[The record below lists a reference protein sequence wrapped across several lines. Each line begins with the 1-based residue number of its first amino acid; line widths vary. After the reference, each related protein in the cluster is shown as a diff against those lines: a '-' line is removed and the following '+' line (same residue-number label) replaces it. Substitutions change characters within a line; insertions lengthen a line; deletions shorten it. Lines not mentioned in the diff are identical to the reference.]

1 MGKHRNLKG
10 FIVKCLSILLLL
22 VLSIFDVSY
31 AEGSKDLIT
40 TGGGVGHRAFL
51 LSTTTV
57 SNNNPFP
64 TLGTVKVYVR
74 AGESLYLGSSAQ
86 QIGNGRINVRA
97 PGGATYN
104 SAALAAGVGLI
115 TNKNQENAGP
125 LPNAGGYT
133 PWILPVGLGQEG
145 VWEIDFIS
153 PDVTAD
159 QQAGITKT
167 NANAAWTQSNNGPGI
182 SAFDVSVRN
191 SANTAFITGR
201 AFMNIFVGS
210 LGAFDANFTGKF
222 KILTKDGYQY
232 DVDNNGQ
239 SGYVFSFFANNK
251 GFKDNAGNPIYRSI
265 NTLSGTIPVQ
275 DPRVAD
281 TGTDITHKIFFNTP
295 DASMPATTATPA
307 GTTWLYTTPT
317 SPQAANFLFEGV
329 EGTQNQAGT
338 APLGANLSFETNQI
352 GSYIID
358 IDINKNGVFNDAVDR
373 RLTGVAGSGSN
384 TIYWDGLNGLGAK
397 VQGNFTFSPSNLN
410 LSLVGGE
417 VHFPFLD
424 VENNINGIIIRR
436 VNGVN
441 APDDIVYWNDTDISS
456 NTNPSNPRDASING
470 VSSATNGHKWGSN
483 SYSGTA
489 FGNEVGLDT
498 WTYVISNTVLPFM
511 NVTLKE
517 ADLEVISITPSKT
530 SYCVGEDISY
540 VVRVR
545 NNGPDAVSGA
555 KFAFNF
561 PTQFVI
567 SSTSSTV
574 TTGTATITGTATTP
588 GQYAA
593 TLDMSNTAVIAFTIN
608 GTLNNYPGGTLNT
621 SASILRPIDVTDPD
635 ATNEDALPP
644 TNPLIECDAGTVGC
658 NNIKE
663 NASVSIN
670 VRTVSVASA
679 TVAEGT
685 GGTRNLSFPVSLS
698 AVSACDI
705 SVDYSIVNG
714 TTQASDF
721 AGLTNGT
728 ITIPAGSTTAN
739 ILIPI
744 ATDNIIEANETFTL
758 TLANPTGGNTIFMGT
773 ATGTINNDDNAQIT
787 ITKIDGNEENA
798 IQARFIFSFPP
809 GVFADA
815 DTEVKYELSGT
826 STGNGPDYPEAL
838 TGSIIIPAGQQSATL
853 TLNTIN
859 DDMVEG
865 TETVVIDIVEIN
877 SPYSLP
883 LGTNI
888 MLNPTVPTLSI
899 FDNDVATLTLS
910 NPVIL
915 AEGNSSTT
923 AFNYTVTLNK
933 ATSSSFT
940 VNYNTS
946 NNTATIADNDY
957 ATSSGTLNFNGVLNE
972 VQNITVLV
980 NGDQKLEANESFN
993 LSLTTLNNNFSGRL
1007 TIPSPNTSGTI
1018 VNDDVANITITKA
1031 DGAEGGQNARFIFTL
1046 DNGKTAD
1053 QNLVIPYALT
1063 GTALPNVDFNGA
1075 AVGNIV
1081 LSAGQNSVS
1090 LILNVID
1097 DNLVEGNED
1106 LTLTTGAIANPY
1118 GITVNNSPQTITI
1131 TDNDNANISIS
1142 NVTETEGDSGDKT
1155 FSFNVTLNNAVKE
1168 SFSVNYFTTNG
1179 TALAGEDYQAVTN
1192 ETLDFSGTAGEV
1204 RTATITVTGDTK
1216 IEANELFA
1224 VTLQNL
1230 SKNFNNHLTIGN
1242 ASATGTI
1249 INDDAS
1255 TIQITSTNGNETGQI
1270 PGTFTFGFATGV
1282 TVDSPT
1288 EISYTLAGSATATPD
1303 YSGVTSGT
1311 IIIPAGQ
1318 NNVTLTLP
1326 VIDDNTIEGIETII
1340 LSSSLVNSPYAI
1352 SVSNSPQTLNILD
1365 NDAGTLTL
1373 IGPADVT
1380 EGADGTSKTVQFQI
1394 QLNRATER
1402 PFAIDYDTNNITA
1415 LSGEDYI
1422 TENSS
1427 LSFSGTLD
1435 EIRTVSVTINGDA
1448 KIEADELFSLVLS
1461 NLSENF
1467 GGLLTLANTSAT
1479 AKILNDDSGNITIT
1493 STNGAEGGAAAV
1505 FTFSLPAGVV
1515 ADQPITFNYTL
1526 GGSAIGNDSD
1536 YTGALTGTITIPAGS
1551 NSASLNLP
1559 VIDDAIV
1566 EGTETI
1572 SITTGAVTSPY
1583 NILIANSPQTL
1594 NITDNDFA
1602 TLSIADAS
1610 ITEGDNGTKILSFDV
1625 TLNQP
1630 TKESFNVTYSTA
1642 NGTATAG
1649 EDYLAAVNNTVTFNG
1664 TAGELRTIN
1673 ITLNSDTKIEAD
1685 ETFTL
1690 NLSAISNN
1698 FGGHLAFADALA
1710 TGTILNDDQAQ
1721 LSITASNGN
1730 EQGLVPATF
1739 TFALPTGIT
1748 VDKNTSITYTIS
1760 GSASN
1765 GTDYTGAITNTVVLF
1780 ANTGS
1785 ITVTLPVI
1793 DDNLV
1798 ENTETLI
1805 LTINNLVSDY
1815 NLTAVSSTANA
1826 NILDNDA
1833 AILQLTGPP
1842 SITEGA
1848 SATTQNVA
1856 FTVVLSKATQRP
1868 FTVNYTTVNGTASAT
1883 DQDFVLQSSQLSF
1896 TGATAGETIT
1906 VNIVVNGDA
1915 KIEADELFNFTISG
1929 LSDDFGGLLTI
1940 PQSTASATILN
1951 DDAGDITITA
1961 ADGAEGGANGYFRF
1975 SFPTNVTSDQATV
1988 INYVLSGT
1996 ATNTDY
2002 LADPSP
2008 VTITIPA
2015 GQNSAQLNIN
2025 VVDDAI
2031 VEGQETL
2038 ELNVVAV
2045 NSAYGINLTN
2055 STASLNIQDNDVAEM
2070 LVTAPPAAPEGNVGT
2085 STQTFTFRLTAAT
2098 AQPFSIPYQTVNGS
2112 AIAGE
2117 DFVLKTGN
2125 LNFNGQANE
2134 QQTVE
2139 IVINGD
2145 TKVEPNEVLNLLLG
2159 NLSNNFQNRL
2169 SIPVLSSAAT
2179 IQNDDSGVI
2188 RMVVS
2193 NGSED
2198 GVNGK
2203 IRFEFLNGATAAQP
2217 IVLSYSLAGSALS
2230 SGLDADYTADFPSSI
2245 TIPAGASFAE
2255 ITLNVINDARI
2266 EDIETVEVIGLAL
2279 DVAYP
2284 GISLDP
2290 ARPILN
2296 ISDNDQAELVL
2307 AGPPSVL
2314 EGNTGFTTLS
2324 YTVKLTK
2331 ATGAGFNIN
2340 YSTQDQTATTG
2351 NSDYVAS
2358 SGTLNFTGL
2367 ANETKTINV
2376 LVNGD
2381 IDIEPNETFTLQL
2394 SGLDNN
2400 FNNRLVV
2407 QGSPLAVNILN
2418 DDNDNINITKL
2429 NGEEGANNGSFT
2441 FSLPVGVVAS
2451 ENLTIDYVIDG
2462 TALSGTDHAA
2472 TSGTL
2477 VLAAGSNAINLPII
2491 INDDLIVEGT
2501 ETVRITALVRTNSLN
2516 IGINN
2521 PQETITITDN
2531 DEATLTIAAVNQP
2544 ELNSSVSNM
2553 LFTVTLD
2560 KQTALPFSLAYA
2572 SADVTA
2578 TAGED
2583 YQAVPAAALLSFNG
2597 AANETE
2603 TISIAI
2609 TGDTK
2614 IEANEVF
2621 NIILGTLSNNF
2632 EGRLIIPANTVNGTI
2647 ENDDAA
2653 VITITKEDAAESGN
2667 NGQFIFSFPTG
2678 FTSDKETLINF
2689 SLGGTANGAGV
2700 DYTADPLATTITI
2713 PANAPSATL
2722 TLNINDDD
2730 LVEFTEN
2737 VSLTAVT
2744 INSVYSGITLNPV
2757 LPVVN
2762 ITDNDVAQLTLT
2774 GITAVNEGNSGSTE
2788 VTYTV
2793 TLNNATVSPFRVDY
2807 AATGIT
2813 ASTADQ
2819 DYLDLAGFID
2829 FFGQAGE
2836 SKTFKLFIRGD
2847 QKIEADE
2854 TLAINLSAPSI
2865 NFDNRLTVQGSP
2877 LQLSILNDDTG
2888 TITINSENGEEG
2900 IKDGLFRFSLP
2911 AGITADQDINI
2922 NYLLSGSATTG
2933 LDFTNLPG
2941 SITINAGA
2949 NSVVLPVQ
2957 INDDALVEGTE
2968 TLSLSATLPLSV
2980 YGITLANTAQSLD
2993 ILDND
2998 RAKIAINNVSVQ
3010 EGNSS
3015 TQTLNFTV
3023 SLDKATKLPFNLI
3036 YSTQNV
3042 TATAGEDYVAR
3053 INNVLNFNGDAN
3065 ETQNIAIT
3073 YNGDLKI
3080 EQDEVFNLL
3089 LGAISN
3095 TFENRLALD
3104 NAASVGKAT
3113 LLNDDAGTIRVTAL
3127 NGTEDGAKGIFRF
3140 SFING
3145 ATSDAPTVINYTLG
3159 GIALAPEDYT
3169 SLNLNSITIPAGT
3182 SSIDAELNIIDDA
3195 IVEGNEIVSISGVNV
3210 SAPYPLTIENTLPT
3224 LQIIDND
3231 LAQISLNAPF
3241 SITEGNL
3248 GDVSFADFV
3257 ITLNNKTATPF
3268 NIDFASADDQAKAS
3282 DQDYIPLAGILNFNG
3297 TAGEAKTVRIS
3308 INGDKKIEAN
3318 EAFNFLISN
3327 LSTNFSNRLS
3337 FAQTQTSA
3345 TILNDDNSNI
3355 TITKEDGEERADGTK
3370 PAIFKFNFDTDVTVD
3385 QNIIIPYTLSGTA
3398 IGQGTDYNG
3407 DINGNITIP
3416 ANSNEFIL
3424 NLPVRDDQ
3432 EVELTENVIIT
3443 TGLVASSYPILVNNS
3458 GISLAILDNDDATLT
3473 LTGPAPMNEGNVGT
3487 SPFTFTVSLNKKVS
3501 APFTVKYKTIDG
3513 TATTSDQDYTPTS
3526 GNLSF
3531 NGNAGETINFTVDV
3545 KGDRKIEANEVFS
3558 MLLDSLS
3565 ENFNNRLTLVSP
3577 IVNATIGNDDLGDIT
3592 ISSLNGKETGAQ
3604 KGQFIFS
3611 LPAGITV
3618 DKPIQINY
3626 VLSGTASAGLDYNNP
3641 ASGSITIPA
3650 NRNSA
3655 ILDINVI
3662 DDTLL
3667 EETETVVLSVNNVI
3681 SDYNVQMRSS
3691 IDTLSI
3697 EDNDISILSINGP
3710 LSITEGNTGTQT
3722 LTFEVKLD
3730 KAVASNFKVYY
3741 RTQDATATSTTN
3753 DYQSTN
3759 GTLAFAGLANET
3771 KTITVTINGDT
3782 RVEGTEFFELLLE
3795 NLSLSYD
3802 GRLRI
3807 SGSPSRG
3814 IILDD
3819 DNNPLNKSLT
3829 ITKID
3834 GEEGANN
3841 ASFSI
3846 AFLSG
3851 VTLDTDTEIFYTL
3864 GGTAAI
3870 NQDFQTATTGS
3881 LTIPA
3886 GQNSV
3891 TLNLIV
3897 TDDAI
3902 VEDTE
3907 TVSLITG
3914 NINNSNYQ
3922 DIVVLNSPLTLQIAD
3937 NDVASLSIQA
3947 SQIQEGDNGVSQMS
3961 FELLLDKQTSTGFD
3975 VSFRTADAT
3984 ATVVDQDYIAKAE
3997 TITFTGDANER
4008 KTITITINGDIN
4020 IERDEQF
4027 NLILEPLADN
4037 FNNRLSIPINT
4048 VTGTILNDDD
4058 AQITITKTDGAEG
4071 GVPASFIFSLPP
4083 NVLTDEPIQ
4092 IDYQLAGTALA
4103 ASVDYVGAN
4112 TGSITIAPY
4121 QNSATL
4127 SLPVVDDSLIEE
4139 DETISINIS
4148 ALNTLYTGAIIL
4160 NPLIPTAIIRDNDE
4174 AALRISGPISVSE
4187 GNTGTTALTFTVSLD
4202 KNTGRSFSINYA
4214 TADGSATVAGND
4226 YIPRNGTLN
4235 FAGNASES
4243 YPITILVNGDRN
4255 IEQTEDFFVN
4265 LLGLTDTFNNRL
4277 SVIGAPAR
4285 GIILDDDNIAA
4296 NKNIMITALNGSE
4309 DGTDVR
4315 FRFSFPPQVVSDVAT
4330 SIPYALTGTATN
4342 NDYTGALTGTVTI
4355 PAGQNN
4361 VVLSL
4366 PVVNDEIIEGKE
4378 TLILTT
4384 GAVINNS
4391 FNGITVVNSPAQA
4404 EIEDN
4409 DSGVLS
4415 IQNIEVNEGNL
4426 GISEAVFTINL
4437 NKQTSLPFTL
4447 SYATADA
4454 TATLADADYID
4465 ANSQISFTG
4474 NANENR
4480 IVKIVI
4486 NGDRKLEADETLR
4499 LLLGTLSRTFEG
4511 RLTVQNSSAAATIK
4525 NDDNAVITVTG
4536 LNGAEAGGQ
4545 AARFI
4550 FSFPTG
4556 IVADI
4561 PTVINYTLG
4570 GTATAGDTDYRG
4582 AVNGIIAIPAGQER
4596 VILELPVIDDEI
4608 VEDDETIS
4616 ITINSINSN
4625 YINAI
4630 SLNPILPV
4638 VKIIDNDV
4646 TTLRISDAIRINEG
4660 NNGTTQFNF
4669 SVTLEKATGDNFTIN
4684 YTTQDGTT
4692 TIIDND
4698 YNETSGVLSFAG
4710 TAGETRTVTVFVNG
4724 DLKLEGNED
4733 FNFIISGLSNNFNNR
4748 LTIPINTSRGTILN
4762 DDDGIVT
4769 ISKIDGTEGLQNAQF
4784 IFSLPPGVTSDQP
4797 INISYRLAGTA
4808 GGSDYVANPATGIL
4822 TIPVGQNNVALSI
4835 NVTDDL
4841 VLEETETVA
4850 INSIQ
4855 ISNVYNNVSLAQPVP
4870 VINIFDND
4878 VANLTIAGPTPDLEG
4893 NIGQKTFNFSITLDK
4908 ATDRSFTLDY
4918 NTYDISATTAN
4929 RDYESR
4935 TGRLSFAG
4943 FAGETKTIAV
4953 PVIGDIELEN
4963 NETFGFRIFGL
4974 STNFAGK
4981 MILGN
4986 DANATIL
4993 NDDIGPV
5000 ANDDRVSTLEDT
5012 PLTFSVTNNDFH
5024 ADGINTSSVNVVTN
5038 PQKGRVQMMQN
5049 GNAIYT
5055 PSLNEFGFDSFTY
5068 TVKDALGRLSNIA
5081 TVNITIV
5088 AVNDAPIAVDD
5099 EFYVKKDST
5108 IRANV
5113 ALNDSD
5119 PDQDPLRFRVIES
5132 TTKGS
5137 LAQFDESDGSFI
5149 YIPNR
5154 NFKGMDSFKYI
5165 ITDPSG
5171 LRDTALVTLFTQPV
5185 VTVSLTP
5192 AASILLEGDTL
5203 TVTAKLSESL
5213 FQDVNFVLNFT
5224 GTAQQNIDYTLSGN
5238 FDTMMIPAGDT
5249 ITVQKFSLHALKDF
5263 LREGQETVEIA
5274 ITAPDPAAFV
5284 NIGTGTSV
5292 VITDFYPEDK
5302 PIGPE
5307 ENGEINPDPYMS
5319 PNGDGLGNEKFIIY
5333 NIERFPD
5340 NEVIIYNR
5348 WGNEVYKTKGYNNK
5362 DNAFSGF
5369 SNVGILANSQTPVID
5384 GVYFFLIYT
5393 KTANQEQKMNKGY
5406 VIIRR

>member
-1 MGKHRNLKG
+1 MLKRRNAHSFNLVSLNQELRDAFFKWISVFFLFWMGMCQ
-10 FIVKCLSILLLL
+10 FS
-22 VLSIFDVSY
+22 F
-31 AEGSKDLIT
+31 AEGSKDLIV

-74 AGESLYLGSSAQ
+74 AGEFIYLGSSAQ
-86 QIGNGRINVRA
+86 QIGNGRMNVRA
-97 PGGATYN
+97 PGGATYS

-115 TNKNQENAGP
+115 TNKNQEDAGP

-133 PWILPVGLGQEG
+133 PWILPVGVGQEG

-153 PDVTAD
+153 PDVTAG
-159 QQAGITKT
+159 QQSGINRT
-167 NANAAWTQSNNGPGI
+167 NANAAWTQSSGSPGI
-182 SAFDVSVRN
+182 AAFDVSVRN
-191 SANTAFITGR
+191 SANTAFVTGR
-201 AFMNIFVGS
+201 AFTNIFVGS
-210 LGAFDANFTGKF
+210 IGAFDANFTGKF

-251 GFKDNAGNPIYRSI
+251 GFKDALGNPIYRSV
-265 NTLSGTIPVQ
+265 NTLTGTIPVQ
-275 DPRVAD
+275 DPRTLD

-295 DASMPATTATPA
+295 DASMPATAATPS
-307 GTTWLYTTPT
+307 GSTWLYTTPV
-317 SPQAANFLFEGV
+317 SPQAANFLFEGK

-338 APLGANLSFETNQI
+338 APLGANLTFETNQT

-358 IDINKNGVFNDAVDR
+358 IDINKNGIFNDAIDR
-373 RLTGVAGSGSN
+373 RLTGLAGSGSN

-436 VNGVN
+436 LNGVN
-441 APDDIVYWNDTDISS
+441 APNDIVYWNDTGISS
-456 NTNPSNPRDASING
+456 NTNPSNPRDASVNG
-470 VSSATNGHKWGSN
+470 ISSAVNGHKWGSN
-483 SYSGTA
+483 AYNDNA

-498 WTYVISNTVLPFM
+498 WTYVVSNTVLPFM

-517 ADLEVISITPSKT
+517 ADLEVISIVPSKT
-530 SYCVGEDISY
+530 SYCVGENISY

-555 KFAFNF
+555 KFTFNF
-561 PTQFVI
+561 PTQFNV
-567 SSTSSTV
+567 SSTTSAV
-574 TTGTATITGTATTP
+574 TTGTATITGSATTS
-588 GQYAA
+588 GQYSA
-593 TLDMSNTAVIAFTIN
+593 TLDMSNAAVIAFTIN
-608 GTLNNYPGGTLNT
+608 GALNNYPGGTLST

-644 TNPLIECDAGTVGC
+644 TDPLIECNAGTAGC

-663 NASVSIN
+663 DASVSIN
-670 VRTVSVASA
+670 VRTISVASA
-679 TVAEGT
+679 IVAEGT

-705 SVDYSIVNG
+705 SVDYAIANG

-721 AGLTNGT
+721 AGLTSGT
-728 ITIPAGSTTAN
+728 ITIPAGSTTTN

-744 ATDNIIEANETFTL
+744 ATDNIIEANETFTI

-787 ITKIDGNEENA
+787 ITKVDGNEENA
-798 IQARFIFSFPP
+798 IPARFIFSFPP

-815 DTEVKYELSGT
+815 DTEVEYELSGT
-826 STGNGPDYPEAL
+826 ATGSGPDYPEAL
-838 TGSIIIPAGQQSATL
+838 TGSVIIPAGQQSATL
-853 TLNTIN
+853 TLNTVN
-859 DDMVEG
+859 DDIVEG
-865 TETVVIDIVEIN
+865 TETVIIDIVRIN
-877 SPYSLP
+877 SAYSLP

-888 MLNPTVPTLSI
+888 TLNPTVPTLNI
-899 FDNDVATLTLS
+899 FDNDAATLTIS
-910 NPVIL
+910 NPIVL
-915 AEGNSSTT
+915 AEGNSGTT
-923 AFNYTVTLNK
+923 AFNYTVTLSK

-940 VNYNTS
+940 VNYNTA
-946 NNTATIADNDY
+946 NNIATIADNDY
-957 ATSSGTLNFNGVLNE
+957 VTSSGTLTFNGTLNE

-993 LSLTTLNNNFSGRL
+993 LLLTTLNNNFGGRL
-1007 TIPSPNTSGTI
+1007 TIPSPNTSGNI
-1018 VNDDVANITITKA
+1018 VNDDAANITITKI
-1031 DGAEGGQNARFIFTL
+1031 DGAEGGQNVRFTFTL

-1053 QNLVIPYALT
+1053 QNLLIPYALT
-1063 GTALPNVDFNGA
+1063 GSALANGSDFTGT

-1081 LSAGQNSVS
+1081 LPAGQNSVS
-1090 LILNVID
+1090 LTLNVID
-1097 DNLVEGNED
+1097 DNLVEGTEN

-1118 GITVNNSPQTITI
+1118 GITVTNSPQTITI

-1142 NVTETEGDSGDKT
+1142 NVTETEGNSGNKI

-1179 TALAGEDYQAVTN
+1179 TALAGEDYQAVAN
-1192 ETLDFSGTAGEV
+1192 GTLGFSGTAGEV
-1204 RTATITVTGDTK
+1204 RTATITVIGDAK
-1216 IEANELFA
+1216 IEPNELFT

-1230 SKNFNNHLTIGN
+1230 SKNFNNHLAIGN

-1249 INDDAS
+1249 VNDDAS
-1255 TIQITSTNGNETGQI
+1255 TIQITSTNGNETGQVA
-1270 PGTFTFGFATGV
+1270 GTFTFGFATGV

-1288 EISYTLAGSATATPD
+1288 EISYTLAGSATAAAD
-1303 YSGVTSGT
+1303 YTGATSGT

-1318 NNVTLTLP
+1318 NNVTLSLP
-1326 VIDDNTIEGIETII
+1326 VIDDNTIEGLETII
-1340 LSSSLVNSPYAI
+1340 LSSSLVNSPYTI

-1380 EGADGTSKTVQFQI
+1380 EGADGTSKIVQFQV
-1394 QLNRATER
+1394 QLNKATER
-1402 PFAIDYDTNNITA
+1402 PFAIDYDTNNLTA

-1422 TENSS
+1422 TENGS
-1427 LSFSGTLD
+1427 LSFSGALN
-1435 EIRTVSVTINGDA
+1435 EIRTVSVTLNGDA
-1448 KIEADELFSLVLS
+1448 KIEADELFNLALS

-1479 AKILNDDSGNITIT
+1479 AKILNDDSGNINIT
-1493 STNGAEGGAAAV
+1493 STNGVEGGAAAV

-1515 ADQPITFNYTL
+1515 ADQAITFNYTL
-1526 GGSAIGNDSD
+1526 GGLALGNGSD

-1551 NSASLNLP
+1551 NSVSLNLP
-1559 VIDDAIV
+1559 VINDAIV
-1566 EGTETI
+1566 EGTESI
-1572 SITTGAVTSPY
+1572 SITTGTVTSPY
-1583 NILIANSPQTL
+1583 NIVIANSPQTL

-1630 TKESFNVTYSTA
+1630 TKESFNVSYSTA
-1642 NGTATAG
+1642 NATATAG
-1649 EDYLAAVNNTVTFNG
+1649 EDYLAAVNSTLTFNG
-1664 TAGELRTIN
+1664 TAGEVRTIN
-1673 ITLNSDTKIEAD
+1673 ITLNGDAKIEAD

-1730 EQGLVPATF
+1730 EQGLVPASF
-1739 TFALPTGIT
+1739 TFALPAGIT
-1748 VDKNTSITYTIS
+1748 VDKNTSITYTLS

-1765 GTDYTGAITNTVVLF
+1765 GTDYTGAITNTIVLP

-1785 ITVTLPVI
+1785 IILTLPVI
-1793 DDNLV
+1793 DDDLV

-1805 LTINNLVSDY
+1805 LTINNIVSDY
-1815 NLTAVSSTANA
+1815 NITALSLTTNA

-1833 AILQLTGPP
+1833 ATLQLTGPP

-1868 FTVNYTTVNGTASAT
+1868 FTINYTTVNGTASAT
-1883 DQDFVLQSSQLSF
+1883 DQDFVPQTNQLSF
-1896 TGATAGETIT
+1896 TGATAGETRT
-1906 VNIVVNGDA
+1906 VNVVVNGDA
-1915 KIEADELFNFTISG
+1915 KIEADELFNFIISG
-1929 LSDDFGGLLTI
+1929 LSDDFGGLLTV
-1940 PQSTASATILN
+1940 PQNTVSATILN
-1951 DDAGDITITA
+1951 DDSGDITITA

-1975 SFPTNVTSDQATV
+1975 SFPANVTSDQATV

-1996 ATNTDY
+1996 ATNADY
-2002 LADPSP
+2002 LTNPSP

-2038 ELNVVAV
+2038 ELNAVAV

-2055 STASLNIQDNDVAEM
+2055 STASLNIQDNDIAEI
-2070 LVTAPPAAPEGNVGT
+2070 LVTAPTAAPEGNVGT
-2085 STQTFTFRLTAAT
+2085 STQTFILRLTAAT
-2098 AQPFSIPYQTVNGS
+2098 AQPFSIPYQTVDGS
-2112 AIAGE
+2112 ALAGE
-2117 DFVLKTGN
+2117 DFVLKTGT
-2125 LNFNGQANE
+2125 LNFNGLANE

-2145 TKVEPNEVLNLLLG
+2145 TKVEPNEILNLLLG
-2159 NLSNNFQNRL
+2159 SLSNNFQNRL
-2169 SIPVLSSAAT
+2169 SIPVNTSVAA
-2179 IQNDDSGVI
+2179 IQNDDSGII

-2217 IVLSYSLAGSALS
+2217 IVLNYNLAGTALP
-2230 SGLDADYTADFPSSI
+2230 SGLDADYTANFTSSI

-2255 ITLNVINDARI
+2255 ITLNIINDTRI
-2266 EDIETVEVIGLAL
+2266 EDTETVEVLGLAL
-2279 DVAYP
+2279 DAAYP

-2296 ISDNDQAELVL
+2296 ITDNDQAELVL

-2314 EGNTGFTTLS
+2314 EGNTGFTTLT

-2340 YSTQDQTATTG
+2340 YSTQNQTATSA

-2400 FNNRLVV
+2400 FNNRLVL

-2462 TALSGTDHAA
+2462 TALSGADHAA

-2477 VLAAGSNAINLPII
+2477 VLAAGSNAINLPVII
-2491 INDDLIVEGT
+2491 TDDLIVEGT
-2501 ETVRITALVRTNSLN
+2501 ETVRITASVRPNSLN
-2516 IGINN
+2516 ISINN

-2531 DEATLTIAAVNQP
+2531 DEATLTITAINQP
-2544 ELNSSVSNM
+2544 ELNTGSSNM

-2560 KQTALPFSLAYA
+2560 KQTALPFTLAYA
-2572 SADVTA
+2572 SADVNA
-2578 TAGED
+2578 NAGED
-2583 YQAVPAAALLSFNG
+2583 YQAVPGGALLSFNG

-2603 TISIAI
+2603 TISIPI

-2632 EGRLIIPANTVNGTI
+2632 EGHLTIPANTVNGTI

-2653 VITITKEDAAESGN
+2653 VISITKQDAAEGGN

-2689 SLGGTANGAGV
+2689 SLGGTASGAGV
-2700 DYTADPLATTITI
+2700 DYTANPSATAITI
-2713 PANAPSATL
+2713 PANASSGTL

-2737 VSLTAVT
+2737 VSLTAVSV
-2744 INSVYSGITLNPV
+2744 NSVYSGITLNPV

-2774 GITAVNEGNSGSTE
+2774 GSTAVNEGNSGSTE

-2793 TLNNATVSPFRVDY
+2793 TLNKATVSPFRVDY

-2813 ASTADQ
+2813 ASTTDQ

-2877 LQLSILNDDTG
+2877 LQLRILNDDTG
-2888 TITINSENGEEG
+2888 AIAISSENGEEG

-2933 LDFTNLPG
+2933 ADFANLPG

-2957 INDDALVEGTE
+2957 MVDDAVVEGTE

-2980 YGITLANTAQSLD
+2980 YGITLANAAQSLD

-2998 RAKIAINNVSVQ
+2998 RATIAINNVSVQ

-3015 TQTLNFTV
+3015 TQTLIFTV
-3023 SLDKATKLPFNLI
+3023 SLDKATKLPFNII
-3036 YSTQNV
+3036 YNTQNV
-3042 TATAGEDYVAR
+3042 NATAGEDYVAR
-3053 INNVLNFNGDAN
+3053 INNVLNFNGNAN

-3080 EQDEVFNLL
+3080 EQDEVFNLV

-3104 NAASVGKAT
+3104 NTASVGKAT
-3113 LLNDDAGTIRVTAL
+3113 LLNDDAGTIRVTAV
-3127 NGTEDGAKGIFRF
+3127 NGSEDGTKGIFRF

-3145 ATSDAPTVINYTLG
+3145 VTADAPTVINYTLG
-3159 GIALAPEDYT
+3159 GIALAPADYT
-3169 SLNLNSITIPAGT
+3169 SLNLNTITIPAGT
-3182 SSIDAELNIIDDA
+3182 SSIDTELNIVDDA
-3195 IVEGNEIVSISGVNV
+3195 IVEGNETVSISGVNV
-3210 SAPYPLTIENTLPT
+3210 SAPYPLTVENTLPT

-3231 LAQISLNAPF
+3231 IALITLNAPL

-3248 GDVSFADFV
+3248 GDVSFADFT
-3257 ITLNNKTATPF
+3257 ITLNKETATAF
-3268 NIDFASADDQAKAS
+3268 NINFASADDQAKAS
-3282 DQDYIPLAGILNFNG
+3282 DQDYIPLAGVLNFNG

-3308 INGDKKIEAN
+3308 INGDRKIEAN

-3327 LSTNFSNRLS
+3327 LSTNFGNRLS

-3345 TILNDDNSNI
+3345 TIINDDNSNI

-3385 QNIIIPYTLSGTA
+3385 QNITIPYTLSGLS
-3398 IGQGTDYNG
+3398 IGQGTDYTG
-3407 DINGNITIP
+3407 AINGNITIP
-3416 ANSNEFIL
+3416 ANNNEFIL
-3424 NLPVRDDQ
+3424 NLPVIDDQ
-3432 EVELTENVIIT
+3432 EVELTENVILT

-3473 LTGPAPMNEGNVGT
+3473 LIGPAPMNEGNVGT
-3487 SPFTFTVSLNKKVS
+3487 APFTFTVSLNKKVS
-3501 APFTVKYKTIDG
+3501 TPFTVTYKTLDG
-3513 TATTSDQDYTPTS
+3513 TATITDQDYTLTS

-3565 ENFNNRLTLVSP
+3565 ENFNNRLTLVNP
-3577 IVNATIGNDDLGDIT
+3577 TVNAVINNDDLGDIT
-3592 ISSLNGKETGAQ
+3592 LSSLNGKETGAQ

-3611 LPAGITV
+3611 LPAGVTV
-3618 DKPIQINY
+3618 DKPVQINY
-3626 VLSGTASAGLDYNNP
+3626 VLSGSAAAGTDYNNP
-3641 ASGSITIPA
+3641 AAGSVTIPA
-3650 NRNSA
+3650 NTNSA

-3667 EETETVVLSVNNVI
+3667 EETETVVLSVNNVM
-3681 SDYNVQMRSS
+3681 SDYNLQMRSS

-3697 EDNDISILSINGP
+3697 EDNDISTLTINGP
-3710 LSITEGNTGTQT
+3710 LSITEGNTGTKT

-3730 KAVASNFKVYY
+3730 KAVAANFTVYY
-3741 RTQDATATSTTN
+3741 RTQDATASVVNN
-3753 DYQSTN
+3753 DYQSLT

-3771 KTITVTINGDT
+3771 KTIALTINGDT
-3782 RVEGTEFFELLLE
+3782 RVEGTEFFELWLE

-3819 DNNPLNKSLT
+3819 DNNPLNKTLI

-3841 ASFSI
+3841 ASFSV
-3846 AFLSG
+3846 AFPSG

-3864 GGTAAI
+3864 GGTAII
-3870 NQDFQTATTGS
+3870 NQDFQTAATGS
-3881 LTIPA
+3881 LIIPA

-3891 TLNLIV
+3891 TLNLTV

-3922 DIVVLNSPLTLQIAD
+3922 DIVVANSPSTLQIKD
-3937 NDVASLSIQA
+3937 NDEATLTLEA
-3947 SQIQEGDNGVSQMS
+3947 AQITEGDNGVTQIN
-3961 FELLLDKQTSTGFD
+3961 FDVVLNRQTSRGFD

-3984 ATVVDQDYIAKAE
+3984 ATVADQDYIAKAE
-3997 TITFTGDANER
+3997 TIAFTGDANER

-4027 NLILEPLADN
+4027 NLMLEPLVDN
-4037 FNNRLSIPINT
+4037 FNNRLSIPIHT

-4058 AQITITKTDGAEG
+4058 AQVSITKTDGTEG
-4071 GVPASFIFSLPP
+4071 GAPVSFIFSLPP

-4103 ASVDYVGAN
+4103 AGVDYRGAN

-4127 SLPVVDDSLIEE
+4127 SLPVVDDNLIEE
-4139 DETISINIS
+4139 DETISISVS
-4148 ALNTLYTGAIIL
+4148 ALNTLYSAAITL

-4174 AALRISGPISVSE
+4174 ATLSINGPISVNE
-4187 GNTGTTALTFTVSLD
+4187 GNTGTTALTFIISLD

-4214 TADGSATVAGND
+4214 TADGSATVVAND
-4226 YIPRNGTLN
+4226 YIPRSGTLN

-4243 YPITILVNGDRN
+4243 YPVTVLVNGDRN

-4265 LLGLTDTFNNRL
+4265 LLGLTDNFNNRL
-4277 SVIGAPAR
+4277 KVAGSPAR
-4285 GIILDDDNIAA
+4285 GIILDDDNIPA
-4296 NKNIMITALNGSE
+4296 NRSIMITALNGSE
-4309 DGTDVR
+4309 DGTAVR

-4330 SIPYALTGTATN
+4330 TIPYALTGTATT
-4342 NDYTGALTGTVTI
+4342 NDYTGALAGTVTI

-4361 VVLSL
+4361 VLLSL

-4378 TLILTT
+4378 TLILTA

-4409 DSGVLS
+4409 DTGHLS
-4415 IQNIEVNEGNL
+4415 IQNIELNEGNL
-4426 GISEAVFTINL
+4426 GTSEAVFTVSL

-4447 SYATADA
+4447 SFATADA
-4454 TATLADADYID
+4454 TATSADADYVP
-4465 ANSQISFTG
+4465 ISAQLNFTG
-4474 NANENR
+4474 NVNETRNIR
-4480 IVKIVI
+4480 VLV
-4486 NGDRKLEADETLR
+4486 NGDRKLEADEILR
-4499 LLLGTLSRTFEG
+4499 VALGTLSNTFEG
-4511 RLTVQNSSAAATIK
+4511 RLTLQNSSATATIK
-4525 NDDNAVITVTG
+4525 NDDTAVITVTG
-4536 LNGAEAGGQ
+4536 LNGAEAGQQ

-4550 FSFPTG
+4550 FSFPAGVT
-4556 IVADI
+4556 ADI

-4582 AVNGIIAIPAGQER
+4582 SVNGVIAIPAGAER
-4596 VILELPVIDDEI
+4596 AILDLPVIDDDIIE
-4608 VEDDETIS
+4608 EDETIS

-4625 YINAI
+4625 YNSSI
-4630 SLNPILPV
+4630 SFNPVLPTLR
-4638 VKIIDNDV
+4638 IIDNDV
-4646 TTLRISDAIRINEG
+4646 ATLRISDAIRINEG
-4660 NNGTTQFNF
+4660 NNGTTPFNF
-4669 SVTLEKATGDNFTIN
+4669 TVTLDKATGNNFTLN
-4684 YTTQDGTT
+4684 YATQDGSATNA
-4692 TIIDND
+4692 DND
-4698 YNETSGVLSFAG
+4698 YNAATGVLSFAG
-4710 TAGETRTVTVFVNG
+4710 TAGEIRTVTVFVNG
-4724 DLKLEGNED
+4724 DLKLEGNEN
-4733 FNFIISGLSNNFNNR
+4733 FNFTISGLSNNFNNR
-4748 LTIPINTSRGTILN
+4748 LSIPVNSSMATILN
-4762 DDDGIVT
+4762 DDEGIIT
-4769 ISKIDGTEGLQNAQF
+4769 ISKIDGTEGLQDARF
-4784 IFSLPPGVTSDQP
+4784 TFSLPPGVNSDQP
-4797 INISYRLAGTA
+4797 INITYRLAGTA
-4808 GGSDYVANPATGIL
+4808 GSSDYTANPATGSMV
-4822 TIPVGQNNVALSI
+4822 IPAGQNSVALPLA
-4835 NVTDDL
+4835 VADDL

-4850 INSIQ
+4850 LNNIQ
-4855 ISNVYNNVSLAQPVP
+4855 IANAYNNLSLAQPVP
-4870 VINIFDND
+4870 VVNIFDND
-4878 VANLTIAGPTPDLEG
+4878 VAKLTITAPAPTLEG
-4893 NIGQKTFNFSITLDK
+4893 NLGQKSFNFNITLDK

-4935 TGRLSFAG
+4935 TGRVSFAG

-4963 NETFGFRIFGL
+4963 NETFGFKIFDL

-4986 DANATIL
+4986 DASATIL

-5000 ANDDRVSTLEDT
+5000 ANDDRISTLEDT
-5012 PLTFSVTNNDFH
+5012 PITFSVTDNDFH
-5024 ADGINTSSVNVVTN
+5024 ADGINTASVNVVSN
-5038 PQKGRVQMMQN
+5038 PQKGRVQMMQS
-5049 GNAIYT
+5049 GKAIYT
-5055 PSLNEFGFDSFTY
+5055 PALNEFGFDSFTY
-5068 TVKDALGRLSNIA
+5068 TVRDALGRLSNIA
-5081 TVNITIV
+5081 TVIITLV
-5088 AVNDAPIAVDD
+5088 AVNDAPIALDD
-5099 EFYVKKDST
+5099 EFYVKK
-5108 IRANV
+5108 
-5113 ALNDSD
+5113 
-5119 PDQDPLRFRVIES
+5119 
-5132 TTKGS
+5132 
-5137 LAQFDESDGSFI
+5137 
-5149 YIPNR
+5149 
-5154 NFKGMDSFKYI
+5154 
-5165 ITDPSG
+5165 
-5171 LRDTALVTLFTQPV
+5171 
-5185 VTVSLTP
+5185 TVL
-5192 AASILLEGDTL
+5192 
-5203 TVTAKLSESL
+5203 
-5213 FQDVNFVLNFT
+5213 
-5224 GTAQQNIDYTLSGN
+5224 
-5238 FDTMMIPAGDT
+5238 
-5249 ITVQKFSLHALKDF
+5249 
-5263 LREGQETVEIA
+5263 
-5274 ITAPDPAAFV
+5274 
-5284 NIGTGTSV
+5284 
-5292 VITDFYPEDK
+5292 
-5302 PIGPE
+5302 
-5307 ENGEINPDPYMS
+5307 
-5319 PNGDGLGNEKFIIY
+5319 
-5333 NIERFPD
+5333 
-5340 NEVIIYNR
+5340 
-5348 WGNEVYKTKGYNNK
+5348 
-5362 DNAFSGF
+5362 
-5369 SNVGILANSQTPVID
+5369 
-5384 GVYFFLIYT
+5384 
-5393 KTANQEQKMNKGY
+5393 
-5406 VIIRR
+5406 